1 MESVEDFRVK
11 IWKDLFATKSIQDA
25 WAIWTPML
33 EDRTNKFSD
42 PDKVFELGDSL
53 SEIFALSTTQGRGQG
68 TLSAAGSAWEGLVT
82 LYLNM
87 VLSGT
92 NAVAMKQKKSL
103 VPQCIFDATSIN
115 YHNDPT
121 NTESDVIVLTFP
133 SSFKFK
139 PGGETVGSLSE
150 AIAPQ
155 LGKFELGIIQCK
167 TNWNDNAQI
176 PMLWDL
182 VYRSKGFDDTHITV
196 GQNGHHYGDLK
207 KFTYSFVTVP
217 SQKSNFKGSSMAVKR
232 VRNLFGGNY
241 WGHPTEKS
249 IAFSLKEVFMKN
261 LHSAFQGKAI
271 RSSVAEAIAAKSG
284 AFSIL

>member
-1 MESVEDFRVK
+1 MESIEDYRVRVLT
-11 IWKDLFATKSIQDA
+11 DLFEGKTIQNA
-25 WAIWTPML
+25 WAIWSP
-33 EDRTNKFSD
+33 EVEKRTSKFSD
-42 PDKVFELGDSL
+42 AGKVLDLGDCL
-53 SEIFALSTTQGRGQG
+53 SEIFTLTAEEGRGQG
-68 TLSAAGSAWEGLVT
+68 VLSAAGTAWEGLVT

-121 NTESDVIVLTFP
+121 NTESDVVVLTFP
-133 SSFKFK
+133 PNFQFTA
-139 PGGETVGSLSE
+139 GGDTVESLSD

-155 LGKFELGIIQCK
+155 LGQFELGIIQCK

-182 VYRSKGFDDTHITV
+182 VYRSKGFDENHITV

-207 KFTYSFVTVP
+207 KFSYSFVTVP
-217 SQKSNFKGSSMAVKR
+217 SQKTGFKSTSMAVKR
-232 VRNLFGGNY
+232 VRNLTGGNY
-241 WGHPTEKS
+241 WGQPTQKS
-249 IAFSLKEVFMKN
+249 IAFSMKEIFSKN
-261 LHSAFQGKAI
+261 FRSAFEGKAI
-271 RSSVAEAIAAKSG
+271 RTSIADAIATKRG
-284 AFSIL
+284 AFSVL